1 MKEIVIAFLVL
12 WSFAVHAETKTFK
25 LKPDF
30 NGVSQVKFTTESAS
44 GYDVLKGTLTNSA
57 GQNYSVP
64 DVCEPEGGVAEI
76 SDAYVVDGKARYFLF
91 TCFWSVS
98 HAGIG
103 LKGTQYETYIYTGS
117 SLGSLNKELALG
129 QFFSDYEG
137 SLEDGEHSYAWY
149 VARNIVGKKLL
160 ELEAGKTADSL
171 KLAHAIVMARLKND
185 DYKAVRAYLNHERV
199 KQLSK
204 DSPIVD
210 SNVTVYNDLGF
221 ALGESG
227 DFELAYMILSEVES
241 VSPHRVVLK
250 LNIADVLWG
259 TDKVKA
265 ISYYKDYAALMREA
279 GKERLIPKRV
289 LERAP

>member
-129 QFFSDYEG
+129 QFFRITKEALRTVSIAMRGMLRAILLAKNCLNWKQEKQQTRLNWPMR
-137 SLEDGEHSYAWY
+137 SLWLD
-149 VARNIVGKKLL
+149 
-160 ELEAGKTADSL
+160 
-171 KLAHAIVMARLKND
+171 
-185 DYKAVRAYLNHERV
+185 
-199 KQLSK
+199 
-204 DSPIVD
+204 
-210 SNVTVYNDLGF
+210 
-221 ALGESG
+221 
-227 DFELAYMILSEVES
+227 
-241 VSPHRVVLK
+241 
-250 LNIADVLWG
+250 
-259 TDKVKA
+259 
-265 ISYYKDYAALMREA
+265 
-279 GKERLIPKRV
+279 
-289 LERAP
+289 